1 MFSIGDGMFSI
12 EFIRIKLY
20 SSKILLL
27 LLVLLLLKLFFLE
40 DEIDLFDFE
49 IVFFLEEFFE
59 LLLLLLL
66 LLLFALLFL
75 REFGFD
81 LFPFIIKY

>member
-27 LLVLLLLKLFFLE
+27 LLLLLKLFFLE